1 MTTTIDNLIRGAI
14 TRRHL
19 GRDPRVEVHATITF
33 QPAAS
38 ENAPTRTESVRLWVR
53 PEDLER
59 LVAQTRQTVIG
70 PCRATLAR
78 GPLTPSHDGTVTQS
92 VLEGQAIINLDLG
105 DVEQRRQYIPGWG
118 IRTSRAVV
126 SGER

>member
-19 GRDPRVEVHATITF
+19 GRDIRVEVHATITF
-33 QPAAS
+33 QPTAS
-38 ENAPTRTESVRLWVR
+38 DSEVTRTEAVRLWVR
-53 PEDLER
+53 PEELER
-59 LVAQTRQTVIG
+59 LVAHARQTVIG

-78 GPLTPSHDGTVTQS
+78 GPLSRSHDGTVTQS
-92 VLEGQAIINLDLG
+92 LLEGQAIINLDLG

-118 IRTSRAVV
+118 IRTSRPVV